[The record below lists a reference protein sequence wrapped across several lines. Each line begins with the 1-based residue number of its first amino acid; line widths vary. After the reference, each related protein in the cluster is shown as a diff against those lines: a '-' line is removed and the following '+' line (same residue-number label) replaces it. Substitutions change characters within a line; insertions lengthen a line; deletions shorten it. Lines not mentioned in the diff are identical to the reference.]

1 MGWIVKLVEAA
12 KLARVVAPVVRD
24 AVAGAVDL
32 AGARERLARAAER
45 GDLDDAVAVA
55 RKTASKI
62 REAAK

>member
-1 MGWIVKLVEAA
+1 MTWIAKLIEAA

-32 AGARERLARAAER
+32 AEARERLARAAER